1 MNLKR
6 SINSGYLYC
15 FLIGMSLILWRPVT
29 LHAEP
34 LQTNT
39 VTGSVVSATD
49 DEPLVGVTVS
59 VKGTTNGT
67 VTDIDG
73 RYVIQA
79 AQGETLIFSYVGFVS
94 QEVTVRENVINIAL
108 TEDTEVLENWW

>member
-1 MNLKR
+1 MINMNLKR

-34 LQTNT
+34 LQATT
-39 VTGSVVSATD
+39 VNGSVVSATD
-49 DEPLVGVTVS
+49 NEPLVGVTVFI
-59 VKGTTNGT
+59 KGTTNGT

-73 RYVIQA
+73 RM
-79 AQGETLIFSYVGFVS
+79 LS
-94 QEVTVRENVINIAL
+94 R
-108 TEDTEVLENWW
+108 